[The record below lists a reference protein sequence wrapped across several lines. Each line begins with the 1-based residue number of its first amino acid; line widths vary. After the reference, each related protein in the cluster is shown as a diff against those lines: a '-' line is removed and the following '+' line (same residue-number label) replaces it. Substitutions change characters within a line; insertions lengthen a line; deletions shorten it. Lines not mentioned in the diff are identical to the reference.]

1 MRGFIILLIILV
13 LISFQSCYK
22 EEVIFNDEPNRELE
36 LQTILRINGK
46 ECCYDYIENS
56 LRFSINRDSIIDFS
70 PVIEFEAYS
79 EVYFEGSI
87 LQNNRINNLGNIKI
101 NEEYEIVVVTKNKS
115 KTIRLTF
122 TNLPIVQIITPNR
135 VFDEPKT
142 IARIVINYPDDNK
155 GIDEYFIGLEYRGGT
170 SQGYPKKSYGFSL
183 KESLNLNDN
192 ISASFF
198 DLSSNNDWILDAM
211 WIDKARMR
219 NKTSFEL
226 WRKLDNGKHYGISAN
241 HVELFLN
248 NEHQGLYCLSENIN
262 SEFLNLNNGNAVLY
276 KATAWEDGSTRFETY
291 ANNSPQ
297 NYYWDGWEQKYP
309 DPKIEINWQPLEVL
323 RDLAV
328 NGNDEIFTSQISSLI
343 DINIFI
349 DYFIFL
355 NIVSAMDNTGKNTF
369 LVKEDANEKFSIVP
383 WDIDGS
389 WGLFWDGT
397 QTSYTS
403 ILSNNIFDRLIE
415 TNTNN
420 FKSRLK
426 QRWAYLRGH
435 IFSTNELKII
445 FIDNFSTI
453 KKSNIIDIENEKW
466 RSNISI
472 EMEQEYLL
480 NWIENRVSFLDNYYD
495 DL

>member
-1 MRGFIILLIILV
+1 MRGFSVLLIISV
-13 LISFQSCYK
+13 LISFKSCYK
-22 EEVIFNDEPNRELE
+22 EEVIFNAEPNRELE

-87 LQNNRINNLGNIKI
+87 LQNNKINNLRNIKI
-101 NEEYEIVVVTKNKS
+101 NEVYEIVVVTKNKS
-115 KTIRLTF
+115 KTISLTF

-135 VFDEPKT
+135 VFDEQKT
-142 IARIVINYPDDNK
+142 IAKIVVNYPDGNK
-155 GIDEYFIGLEYRGGT
+155 EIDEYFIGLEYRGGT
-170 SQGYPKKSYGFSL
+170 SQNYEKKSYGLSI
-183 KESLNLNDN
+183 KGSLNLDDN
-192 ISASFF
+192 ITASFF
-198 DLSSNNDWILDAM
+198 GLSNNNDWILDAM
-211 WIDKARMR
+211 WIDKSRMR

-226 WRKLDNGKHYGISAN
+226 WRGIDNDRHYGIRAK
-241 HVELFLN
+241 HVELYLN
-248 NEHQGLYCLSENIN
+248 NEHQGIYCLSENIN
-262 SEFLNLNNGNAVLY
+262 SEFLNLNNDNAVLY
-276 KATAWEDGSTRFETY
+276 KAIAWEDGATRFQTY
-291 ANNSPQ
+291 TNNSPK

-309 DPKIEINWQPLEVL
+309 ESKKRINWKPLDDL
-323 RDLAV
+323 RNLVV
-328 NGNDEIFTSQISSLI
+328 NGSDEIFASQISSLI

-349 DYFIFL
+349 DYYIFL
-355 NIVSAMDNTGKNTF
+355 NFVSAMDNTGKNTF
-369 LVKEDANEKFSIVP
+369 LVKEDTNEKFIIIP

-415 TNTNN
+415 TNTEN

-435 IFSTNELKII
+435 VFSTNELKNI
-445 FIDNFSTI
+445 FIDNFLTI

-466 RSNISI
+466 RSNINI